1 MRLLNTPLRIRSL
14 ELKNRVILPPMA
26 YIKGDDQSRVTPE
39 LCAYYHKMAKAG
51 FGLIVTEHCFVS
63 PEGQASARQLSVS
76 RDSDIEG
83 MSRLAEPRSG
93 RSSGERPWRP
103 APCMSPGSGIRIF
116 FLTS

>member
-1 MRLLNTPLRIRSL
+1 MRLLSTPLRIRSL

-39 LCAYYHKMAKAG
+39 LCAYYHKMAEAG

-83 MSRLAEPRSG
+83 MSRLADSIHSCGE
-93 RSSGERPWRP
+93 ERPWLP
-103 APCMSPGSGIRIF
+103 APCTSPGSGIRIF